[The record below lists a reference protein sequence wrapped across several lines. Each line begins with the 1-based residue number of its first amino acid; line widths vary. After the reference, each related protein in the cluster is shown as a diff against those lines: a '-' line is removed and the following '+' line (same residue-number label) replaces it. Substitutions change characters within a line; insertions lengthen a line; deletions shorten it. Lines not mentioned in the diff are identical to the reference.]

1 MKASFAIINI
11 LISASFTSSLS
22 FGSLNYATSRRSA
35 ESEIEVSNKALT
47 ERIDDSLLGYLGKRR
62 GGGSG
67 GSRGGSSSSSSSS
80 GSSGSGSSGSRS
92 GNTGSARLV
101 VVQAFDVCAVS
112 NDHSSSS
119 SSSPSFGGGRYY
131 GGGATTPYRSGGRSP
146 AGLVPY
152 AIGFGALGIFPG
164 LWLAGAY
171 GYNFNHPYRFRNSS
185 NANRNESLPV
195 VCLCEEYR
203 ACGCDDDGN
212 TTYIDELVGNGSA
225 SDQDPTLVHVGNVNG
240 TKSVV
245 INGTLPNGTDGS
257 SGSSTSTP
265 TSGAMRLYILEMSG
279 YWVTSAIVIATVFT

>member
-1 MKASFAIINI
+1 MKVSFAIITI
-11 LISASFTSSLS
+11 LFSASFTSPLNLR
-22 FGSLNYATSRRSA
+22 SLNHANSLRSV
-35 ESEIEVSNKALT
+35 EPDIEVSNKALT
-47 ERIDDSLLGYLGKRR
+47 ERIDEPLLNYLEKRR

-67 GSRGGSSSSSSSS
+67 GSRGGSSSSSGSS

-101 VVQAFDVCAVS
+101 VVQALNVCAFS
-112 NDHSSSS
+112 NNHSSSS

-131 GGGATTPYRSGGRSP
+131 GGGATTPYKAGGRSP

-152 AIGFGALGIFPG
+152 AIAFGALGIFPG
-164 LWLAGAY
+164 LWLASAY
-171 GYNFNHPYRFRNSS
+171 AYNFNHPYRFRNSS
-185 NANRNESLPV
+185 NANSTESLPV

-240 TKSVV
+240 TKKVV

-257 SGSSTSTP
+257 SDSSTSTT
-265 TSGAMRLYILEMSG
+265 TSGAMPLYFLELSG
-279 YWVTSAIVIATVFT
+279 YWVTSAIVMAAVFT

>member
-1 MKASFAIINI
+1 MKVSFAIITV
-11 LISASFTSSLS
+11 LFSASFTSSV
-22 FGSLNYATSRRSA
+22 SLRSLHHATSRQSA
-35 ESEIEVSNKALT
+35 EFETEISTTALT
-47 ERIDDSLLGYLGKRR
+47 ERIDESLLNYLGKRR

-67 GSRGGSSSSSSSS
+67 GSRGGSSSSS
-80 GSSGSGSSGSRS
+80 GSSGSSGSRS

-101 VVQAFDVCAVS
+101 VVQADDVCTVP

-131 GGGATTPYRSGGRSP
+131 GGGATTAYRAGGRSP

-152 AIGFGALGIFPG
+152 AVAFGALGIFPG

-185 NANRNESLPV
+185 NANSSESLPV

-212 TTYIDELVGNGSA
+212 TTYIDDLVGNGSA

-240 TKSVV
+240 TKTVV
-245 INGTLPNGTDGS
+245 INGTLPNGTDDS
-257 SGSSTSTP
+257 SSSSTSST
-265 TSGAMRLYILEMSG
+265 TSGAMRLYVLEMSG
-279 YWVTSAIVIATVFT
+279 YWVASAIVIATVFT

>member
-1 MKASFAIINI
+1 MKVSFAIITMI
-11 LISASFTSSLS
+11 ISAPFTSSLS
-22 FGSLNYATSRRSA
+22 LRSLNHATLRRIA
-35 ESEIEVSNKALT
+35 GSEIEVSNKALI
-47 ERIDDSLLGYLGKRR
+47 ERIDEPLLNYLEKRR

-67 GSRGGSSSSSSSS
+67 GSRGGSSSGSS
-80 GSSGSGSSGSRS
+80 GSSSSGSRS

-101 VVQAFDVCAVS
+101 VMQAFDVCTIT

-119 SSSPSFGGGRYY
+119 SASPSFGGGRYY
-131 GGGATTPYRSGGRSP
+131 GGGATTPYRAGGRSP

-152 AIGFGALGIFPG
+152 AIAFGALGIFPG

-171 GYNFNHPYRFRNSS
+171 GYNFNHPYQFRNSS

-240 TKSVV
+240 TKTVV
-245 INGTLPNGTDGS
+245 INGTLPNGTDDS
-257 SGSSTSTP
+257 SGSTTSTST
-265 TSGAMRLYILEMSG
+265 SGATRLYFLEMSG
-279 YWVTSAIVIATVFT
+279 YWVASAIVIATIFT